1 MNDTIDFN
9 DFHYALVRVEGLK
22 FATLELLDVLFDEQ
36 GEPVSKEAEE
46 IDKSI
51 DYYFDESTFYS
62 KTIPQLINLYYEVRN
77 HQGN

>member
-22 FATLELLDVLFDEQ
+22 FATLELIDALFDEH
-36 GEPVSKEAEE
+36 GDPVSIEAEE

-51 DYYFDESTFYS
+51 DYYFEESTFYS
-62 KTIPQLINLYYEVRN
+62 NTIQQLLNKYYEVRN
-77 HQGN
+77 HQNI

>member
-9 DFHYALVRVEGLK
+9 DFHYALVRVEGFK

-36 GEPVSKEAEE
+36 GEPVSPEAEE

-51 DYYFDESTFYS
+51 DYYFEESTFYS
-62 KTIPQLINLYYEVRN
+62 KTIQQLLNLYYEVRS
-77 HQGN
+77 HQSN